1 MLNLYLFF
9 FQSDEESLVSLLQSL
24 ADMDVTYEVL
34 FVIILYLSKNL
45 HKFLV

>member
-9 FQSDEESLVSLLQSL
+9 FQSDEESLVCLLQSL